1 MTRTTRLLPLVLLA
15 VAALALGL
23 APLAAFSAPSP
34 PPSCAV
40 QASARPT
47 RTPGIYTVTVAVT
60 PECPPDGVANVR
72 LESYLGGHFP
82 RNSWFKV
89 RPGLPLIRSGTPW
102 YWRARVRSQSGAAS
116 YPLII
121 PGMTS
126 PFSPARPPR

>member
-1 MTRTTRLLPLVLLA
+1 MHRTVRLFPLLLLIGA
-15 VAALALGL
+15 VALGL

-34 PPSCAV
+34 PAYCAV
-40 QASARPT
+40 QASAKPT
-47 RTPGIYTVTVAVT
+47 ITPGIYTVTVAVT
-60 PECPPDGVANVR
+60 SACPPNGQAGVR

-82 RNSWFKV
+82 RNSWFNV

-102 YWRARVRSQSGAAS
+102 YWRGRVRSQSGAAS